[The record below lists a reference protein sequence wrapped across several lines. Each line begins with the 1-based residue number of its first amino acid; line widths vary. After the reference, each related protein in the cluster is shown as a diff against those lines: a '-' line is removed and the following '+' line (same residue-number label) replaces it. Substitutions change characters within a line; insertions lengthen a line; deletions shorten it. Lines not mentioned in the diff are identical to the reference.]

1 MLTDL
6 GAMIA
11 PIGAAIEVAALNILL
26 GADNAVL
33 IALACQPL
41 TVERRKRVLVSGVVG
56 AVAFRFVLS
65 VGAVTLL
72 ASLPGLRLTG
82 AVILIVIAMH
92 SLTDFHQR
100 AAGMESLPDNDRR
113 GSSRLDSRFWQAV
126 LAVIATDAVMSLD
139 NIVAT
144 AAVAQGSAGL
154 ILFGLVLSIPAVMF
168 GSFLLTQVFDEWP
181 ILRLSGAVLLG
192 WIAGQMAAADVLIG
206 PWMARETPALANLLP
221 ALCACYV
228 YVVGHGATVIR
239 CRAEAQG
246 S

>member
-6 GAMIA
+6 GGMIA

-41 TVERRKRVLVSGVVG
+41 AAERRKRVLVSGVVG

-65 VGAVTLL
+65 LGAIALL
-72 ASLPGLRLTG
+72 ASLPGLRLAG
-82 AVILIVIAMH
+82 AVILIVIAML
-92 SLTDFHQR
+92 SLTDFHRR
-100 AAGMESLPDNDRR
+100 AADMESPADNDGP
-113 GSSRLDSRFWQAV
+113 GSSKLDPRFWQAV

-144 AAVAQGSAGL
+144 AAVAQGSAAL
-154 ILFGLVLSIPAVMF
+154 ILFGLVLGIPAVMF
-168 GSFLLTQVFDEWP
+168 GSVLLTKVFDEWP

-228 YVVGHGATVIR
+228 YVVGHGPTVVR
-239 CRAEAQG
+239 CRAEAH
-246 S
+246 